1 MLSLYTPTV
10 STIYVYTAIC
20 WSSYVLTTAIY
31 ICNYIPIYTAGES
44 WTGPEPIDQYQ
55 EALRTTAY
63 HEYTATHTPA
73 QPPNHLN
80 NIAEAD
86 TTAAA
91 ELQLLEH
98 SSLYFI
104 RNKFPPIFLEFERKN
119 IFEIVLPEMYM
130 TDVAAS
136 LKDTENYLTST
147 TTKLNNLEK
156 QLYIQTNLIQ
166 SLLSKYK

>member
-1 MLSLYTPTV
+1 MPT
-10 STIYVYTAIC
+10 
-20 WSSYVLTTAIY
+20 YVLTTAEY
-31 ICNYIPIYTAGES
+31 ICYYLPIYTTGES
-44 WTGPEPIDQYQ
+44 WAGPEPIDQYQ

-73 QPPNHLN
+73 QPQIHPN
-80 NIAEAD
+80 NIPLSESD